1 MGLFKK
7 LKDFGK
13 RVVSTARNVAQR
25 VAPIVQRVMPIVQQV
40 APMFGP
46 KGQAIASGLGIGSQI
61 LSGFAG
67 GNSQQLKDG
76 IKSGL
81 SAMRSRISSPRIGL
95 RDDY

>member
-1 MGLFKK
+1 MGFFKK
-7 LKDFGK
+7 LKDFCKKVATGVK
-13 RVVSTARNVAQR
+13 SVAQR
-25 VAPIVQRVMPIVQQV
+25 IAPIVQTAVPIVQQF

-46 KGQAIASGLGIGSQI
+46 KGEAFASGLGIGSQI

-67 GNSQQLKDG
+67 GNDQQLKDG

-95 RDDY
+95 RDGF

>member
-13 RVVSTARNVAQR
+13 RVVGGLKTVAQR
-25 VAPIVQRVMPIVQQV
+25 VAPFVQAAVQIAQQF

-46 KGQAIASGLGIGSQI
+46 KGEAFASGLGIGSQI
-61 LSGFAG
+61 LSEFAS
-67 GNSQQLKDG
+67 GNDQQLKDG
-76 IKSGL
+76 IKSGI

-95 RDDY
+95 RDT

>member
-1 MGLFKK
+1 MGFFKK

-13 RVVSTARNVAQR
+13 KVLTTARNVAQR
-25 VAPIVQRVMPIVQQV
+25 VAPIVQTAVPIVQQF

-61 LSGFAG
+61 LSGFAS
-67 GNSQQLKDG
+67 GNDQQLKDG

-95 RDDY
+95 RDDF

>member
-46 KGQAIASGLGIGSQI
+46 KGQAIATGLGMGSRI

-67 GNSQQLKDG
+67 GDDQQLKDG

-81 SAMRSRISSPRIGL
+81 SALRSRISSPRIGL

>member
-1 MGLFKK
+1 MGFFKK
-7 LKDFGK
+7 LRDAGQKF
-13 RVVSTARNVAQR
+13 VSGIKTVAQR
-25 VAPIVQRVMPIVQQV
+25 VAPIVQAAVPIAQQF

-61 LSGFAG
+61 LSGFAS
-67 GNSQQLKDG
+67 GNDQQLKDG

-81 SAMRSRISSPRIGL
+81 SAIRSRISSPRIGL